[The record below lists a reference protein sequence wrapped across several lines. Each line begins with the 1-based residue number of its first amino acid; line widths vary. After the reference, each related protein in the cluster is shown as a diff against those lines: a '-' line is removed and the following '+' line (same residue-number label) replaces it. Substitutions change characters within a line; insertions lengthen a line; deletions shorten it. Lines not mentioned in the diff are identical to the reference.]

1 MDCKKMEKH
10 SLHERDKYQ
19 TTCESTVFLECSPW
33 PEFPA
38 RPWPPL
44 SFLALTSPDSCSLLS
59 PERLCSS
66 PPFALDTLGCSPVE
80 VSLPLPTPHC
90 PKAFSAASS
99 HTPEWGALPPGGQM
113 WYGHRLQLT

>member
-80 VSLPLPTPHC
+80 VVQNFKDKSYFVAVVKKVQNPDGYYLVLI
-90 PKAFSAASS
+90 
-99 HTPEWGALPPGGQM
+99 
-113 WYGHRLQLT
+113 

>member
-80 VSLPLPTPHC
+80 VHPSPTGFVC
-90 PKAFSAASS
+90 GS
-99 HTPEWGALPPGGQM
+99 GG
-113 WYGHRLQLT
+113 L